1 MLWAGP
7 VTPGVGQVRGGAG
20 VDAPLEPA
28 TRSSGPAR
36 PGAES
41 RTSGQCA
48 RTPERAAQRHPPGP
62 SLKRNPARPGP
73 ARPGPARPD
82 TRQRARIPFSPV
94 APRPRRDAGRP
105 DWGRRGGGAASMRR
119 RPARPGTHTRA
130 AGPAPPAGAE
140 HLTRHQ
146 ARPGPA
152 RPGTKR
158 ARIPFS
164 PPPRPRRE
172 ARPAANRLDRGRRA
186 AVGVQRRRRR
196 RWRLSA
202 HAPKRHTSARNRGSC
217 HAA

>member
-1 MLWAGP
+1 M
-7 VTPGVGQVRGGAG
+7 RG

-28 TRSSGPAR
+28 TRSPGPAR

-62 SLKRNPARPGP
+62 SLKRNP

-152 RPGTKR
+152 RRDAITRPGPGHNGTRPGPARPGTER

-196 RWRLSA
+196 GRSA
-202 HAPKRHTSARNRGSC
+202 HAPDWHTPRAPAPATTR
-217 HAA
+217 A